1 MQQSFR
7 TGVQRPSPTPYQD
20 VTFDKKVERR
30 KSLFTGIFS
39 FLCPFSGF
47 VDAFGAVPTRSLTPL
62 PLHEILRFAPD
73 APVPVMVG
81 DLHPYHISER

>member
-7 TGVQRPSPTPYQD
+7 TGVQLPSPTPYQD

-47 VDAFGAVPTRSLTPL
+47 EDAFGAVPTRSLTPCL
-62 PLHEILRFAPD
+62 YTKYF
-73 APVPVMVG
+73 V
-81 DLHPYHISER
+81 LHPMHPCR